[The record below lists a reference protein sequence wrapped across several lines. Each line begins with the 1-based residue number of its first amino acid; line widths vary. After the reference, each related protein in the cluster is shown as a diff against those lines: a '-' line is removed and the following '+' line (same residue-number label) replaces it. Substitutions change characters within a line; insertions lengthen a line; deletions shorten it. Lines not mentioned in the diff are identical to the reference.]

1 MKKLGLGP
9 KMILSFLVAIAGSV
23 VICGVITYSRTKNVL
38 NSNMQLTSEQTLE
51 SALNSLQTYEK
62 TISLPVDLLTR
73 KTSIKQLEY
82 EDQFDG
88 GVQGNAGSGAK
99 LLCDVQRKT
108 HHRMGEVRGQR

>member
-62 TISLPVDLLTR
+62 N
-73 KTSIKQLEY
+73 
-82 EDQFDG
+82 DQPSG
-88 GVQGNAGSGAK
+88 GSADAQDFHQAAG
-99 LLCDVQRKT
+99 
-108 HHRMGEVRGQR
+108 VRGSV

>member
-51 SALNSLQTYEK
+51 SALNS
-62 TISLPVDLLTR
+62 R
-73 KTSIKQLEY
+73 
-82 EDQFDG
+82 
-88 GVQGNAGSGAK
+88 
-99 LLCDVQRKT
+99 R
-108 HHRMGEVRGQR
+108 RMRRRSAFRWIC